1 MFTICYVSSAY
12 PGITEDQLNELFTT
26 TQKNN
31 TASNITGLLLYQ
43 SGKFLQVLEGDD
55 DELKNLYEKIEQ
67 DSKHN
72 NIFVILK
79 QKCKRRIFEN
89 YESRFSIVKSKE
101 DLRTI
106 ETYLNQIEDSPNLKY
121 IKGLLEP
128 FLL

>member
-1 MFTICYVSSAY
+1 MFTICYISSARS
-12 PGITEDQLNELFTT
+12 GITEEDLSKLFSI
-26 TQKNN
+26 TQKYN
-31 TASNITGLLLYQ
+31 TAGNITGILLYQ
-43 SGKFLQVLEGDD
+43 SGKFLQVLEGEEDT
-55 DELKNLYEKIEQ
+55 LLNLYEKIEQ
-67 DSKHN
+67 DSRHN

-101 DLRTI
+101 ELQTI

-121 IKGLLEP
+121 VKGLLEP